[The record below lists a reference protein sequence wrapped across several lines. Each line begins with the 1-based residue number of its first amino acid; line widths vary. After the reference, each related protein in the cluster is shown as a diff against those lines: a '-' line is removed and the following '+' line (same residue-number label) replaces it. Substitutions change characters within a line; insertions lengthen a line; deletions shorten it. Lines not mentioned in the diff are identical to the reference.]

1 MKLRVGNGCWHA
13 RHVLDAAVTLEA
25 GFYAQEGLDVE
36 VVHAKINPGAIDS
49 TRPEGERYDEVGTVL
64 RDMIAFGIDIIPDV
78 HVRTPFAERA
88 LGNDELRIIG
98 GWRNQF
104 RGTLIG
110 APGIKS
116 IGDFRGKRV
125 GDWYKG
131 GIATLWYE
139 HQLRKAGIDPDCEI
153 DWKIGYQYGSIREA
167 WKPLLAGET
176 DAAIVANP
184 FVPQM
189 LERGFNKIYDF
200 VEDTKP
206 HGRPDRVTVA
216 RVAFIER
223 NPELIKRYWKATIRG
238 YHFMRI
244 LPDNF
249 AFQRFVEAKLRV
261 GNPDESERMRDLI
274 SPALMESYFVP
285 LDGQLSV
292 EGVWRILQE
301 HQDAGVLRKS
311 ILRGD
316 VEAVVRQELVQEAW
330 QELSDTEEIKQS
342 LARLQPVVERLGY

>member
-13 RHVLDAAVTLEA
+13 GHVRAAAICFEA
-25 GFYAQEGLDVE
+25 GFFAQEGLDVE
-36 VVHAKINPGAIDS
+36 VVHAKINPAGFQS
-49 TRPEGERYDEVGTVL
+49 SRPDGERYDEIGTVL
-64 RDMIAFGIDIIPDV
+64 RDMIAFNIDIIPDV

-110 APGIKS
+110 APGIKA
-116 IGDFRGKRV
+116 IGDFKSKRV

-131 GIATLWYE
+131 GIATMWYE
-139 HQLRKAGIDPDCEI
+139 HQLRKAGIDPDCDI

-184 FVPQM
+184 FVPQL

-216 RVAFIER
+216 RVSFIAR
-223 NPELIKRYWKATIRG
+223 NPELVKRYWKATIRG

-244 LPDNF
+244 VPDNF

-261 GNPDESERMRDLI
+261 GNPDESERMRDLL
-274 SPALMESYFVP
+274 SPPLMESYFVP

-301 HQDAGVLRKS
+301 HQDAGVLSKMIQRS
-311 ILRGD
+311 D
-316 VEAVVRQELVQEAW
+316 VAEVVRQELVQEAW
-330 QELSDTEEIKQS
+330 SELTQTEEVKRNLS
-342 LARLQPVVERLGY
+342 RLQPVVERLGY

>member
-13 RHVLDAAVTLEA
+13 GHVRAAAICLEA
-25 GFYAQEGLDVE
+25 ELFAQEGLDVE
-36 VVHAKINPGAIDS
+36 VVHAKINPAGFQS
-49 TRPEGERYDEVGTVL
+49 SRPDGERYDEIGTVL
-64 RDMIAFGIDIIPDV
+64 RDMIAFNIDIIPDV

-116 IGDFRGKRV
+116 IADFKGKRI

-131 GIATLWYE
+131 GIATLWHE
-139 HQLRKAGIDPDCEI
+139 HQLRKVGIDPDRDI
-153 DWKIGYQYGSIREA
+153 DWKIGYRYGSIREA

-184 FVPQM
+184 FVPQL

-200 VEDTKP
+200 VEDSKP

-216 RVAFIER
+216 RKSFIQR

-244 LPDNF
+244 VPENF

-261 GNPDESERMRDLI
+261 GNPDESERMRDLL

-301 HQDAGVLRKS
+301 HQDAGVLSKS
-311 ILRGD
+311 IARAD
-316 VEAVVRQELVQEAW
+316 VEEAVRQELVQEAW
-330 QELSDTEEIKQS
+330 EELSQTDEVKWS